1 MSKVWWGNQGSEKKK
16 KSLDEL
22 DKALQTET
30 SHGVVLVSETA
41 NSI

>member
-1 MSKVWWGNQGSEKKK
+1 MMSKVWWGNQGSEKK